1 MPAYR
6 SREHRVPRTWCTMII
21 LLVVSVVLWGAL
33 HVLLRSQP
41 LEGTVMI
48 SHRGMAGS
56 APENTLIAID
66 AAIRHG
72 AQFVEIDVRRS
83 ADGVIVLMHDQAV
96 DRTTNGQGKVG
107 DLAWDE
113 ISTLDAGSHFAPAF
127 AGEPVPTLDD
137 VLTLL
142 QTSSITLVLE
152 VKQPDRY
159 PGMALQVAEKLQGSN
174 LGTRVVVVSFD
185 HDWLDDFGNLMPNVP
200 VGYLQVGPC
209 IRRQMPGDSLVDVHW
224 MSVLVDPTLIWRMHR
239 RGHRV
244 WAWTVDDV
252 RLARLLTWSGI
263 DGITT
268 DHPDMCQDG
277 QRVGDAGPVQ

>member
-6 SREHRVPRTWCTMII
+6 SRGRRVPRTWCTMII
-21 LLVVSVVLWGAL
+21 FLVVSVVLWGAL

-56 APENTLIAID
+56 APENTLAAID
-66 AAIRHG
+66 EAIRRG
-72 AQFVEIDVRRS
+72 AQFVEIDIRRS

-96 DRTTNGQGKVG
+96 DRTTNGQGRVG
-107 DLAWDE
+107 ELAWDE
-113 ISTLDAGSHFAPAF
+113 ISTLDAGSHFSPTF

-159 PGMALQVAEKLQGSN
+159 PGIALQVAEKLQQFD

-185 HDWLDDFGNLMPNVP
+185 HDWLDKFGSLMPDVP
-200 VGYLQVGPC
+200 VGYLQVGAC

-224 MSVLVDPTLIWRMHR
+224 ISVLVDPTLIWRMHR

-244 WAWTVDDV
+244 WAWTVNDV
-252 RLARLLTWSGI
+252 RLARLLTWLGV

-277 QRVGDAGPVQ
+277 QGAGDAGPVQ